1 MTETDDLNIGDP
13 VIYQGKEL
21 VIVDHYG
28 NGVYAIILDGEWKAV
43 KRSELIIESEV
54 V

>member
-1 MTETDDLNIGDP
+1 MTETDDLNISDP
-13 VIYQGKEL
+13 VIYQAQNA
-21 VIVDHYG
+21 IVADHYG
-28 NGVYAIILDGEWKAV
+28 NGVYAILLDGEWKAV